1 MQEQE
6 TECEGCRESGVCSLG
21 FQESL
26 SGFRGVSSFK
36 QSGEYSRNFGECY

>member
-21 FQESL
+21 FEESP
-26 SGFRGVSSFK
+26 SEFRGMPSFK
-36 QSGEYSRNFGECY
+36 QSREYSRNFGECY